1 MDLVLILCIALTVAV
16 YAASRVLSRIYPSPF
31 TTPVFFSTSVIVAVL
46 LCAGLEYRHY
56 EPAKNLMTTLLGPA
70 TVALAVPIYK
80 NWKTLRTY
88 LLPGVAGIVLG
99 SLVTV
104 VAVVALGRL
113 FEFGRDLTLAMSV
126 KSVTA
131 PVAVELAAML
141 KGNPVLAAGFVIA
154 TGMIGAMLGPWLLTR
169 AGIVNPMARGLAL
182 GTISHGQGTAQAL
195 AEGSLQG
202 AMAGIAMGLSAVVTS
217 SALPLLLRLLL

>member
-1 MDLVLILCIALTVAV
+1 MDLVLLLCTALTVAV
-16 YAASRVLSRIYPSPF
+16 YALSRALSRIYPSPF

-46 LCAGLEYRHY
+46 LCAGVEYRHY

-70 TVALAVPIYK
+70 TVALALPIYK
-80 NWKTLRTY
+80 NWKTLRAY

-99 SLVTV
+99 SLATV
-104 VAVVALGRL
+104 LVVIALARL
-113 FEFGRDLTLAMSV
+113 FEFGTELTLAMSV

-141 KGNPVLAAGFVIA
+141 KGNPALAAGFVIA
-154 TGMIGAMLGPWLLTR
+154 TGMIGAMLGPWLMTR
-169 AGIVNPMARGLAL
+169 AGIVSPVARGLAL

-217 SALPLLLRLLL
+217 SALPLLLRVLL